1 MPRDTEPDYEHERY
15 KEMSIMMEKF
25 DMQQSLG
32 IQPKL
37 SLLEAAYHLLH
48 EALRN
53 ANTP

>member
-1 MPRDTEPDYEHERY
+1 MT
-15 KEMSIMMEKF
+15 MEKF

-37 SLLEAAYHLLH
+37 SLLEAACHLLY

-53 ANTP
+53 TNTY